1 MAANMT
7 IGQELEFIRKKAG
20 LSIVDICNI
29 MDVSETDYEKICSG
43 SVVPTRVKFCVKKSR
58 HLPAFLIFFQ
68 EFFQPFIIKV

>member
-1 MAANMT
+1 MVVFYIMGANMT

-43 SVVPTRVKFCVKKSR
+43 SVVSTIYQ
-58 HLPAFLIFFQ
+58 LIM
-68 EFFQPFIIKV
+68 IISSCQHALSFV